1 VANQNIA
8 AAARR
13 GNPPLGV
20 TLVSSF
26 YVFGAIVLLIAL
38 FLNPVEVSADIAQ
51 RHGLSTDIGVVV
63 LPAVALLGLAIA
75 YGLYSLS
82 RWGLALTVVYLAYF
96 AGVSVYNG
104 ALSWSVSGQPSEP
117 IALGNFTWS
126 ALVIVYLLLNRAR
139 FRS

>member
-1 VANQNIA
+1 MANRNIA
-8 AAARR
+8 AAAQRR
-13 GNPPLGV
+13 NPPLGV

-38 FLNPVEVSADIAQ
+38 FLNPVEVSAAIAQ
-51 RHGLSTDIGVVV
+51 RHGLSADIGVAV
-63 LPAVALLGLAIA
+63 LPVVALLGLAIA

-96 AGVSVYNG
+96 ASVSLYDG
-104 ALSWSVSGQPSEP
+104 ALSWSASGQPIES

-139 FRS
+139 FRN